1 MAIQINDNLNPLAPK
16 ILDNRYGPYT
26 STTEANS
33 VINLSFRV
41 VGLTVGILSGDTV
54 FSGGRYISSTEG
66 VVEYWYYTGIT
77 DSDLVLKS
85 DCTAQCGDPNFVDKE
100 VLYPVDG
107 VNKIFTLRY
116 TPEFNSETIYYNGLL
131 QKEGVNADYLIYGR
145 TIEFNVAPFANSRLL
160 ASYRTYSEINFI
172 DNEVPMGVVD
182 GVNTV
187 FELSLTPVEGSD
199 HLYLNGLLQ
208 DEGDMFDYRITG
220 KIIVFNIPPPVG
232 SILLCS
238 YRYN

>member
-1 MAIQINDNLNPLAPK
+1 MAILINDNLNPLAPK

-26 STTEANS
+26 STTEANLA
-33 VINLSFRV
+33 VDISFRV

-54 FSGGRYISSTEG
+54 FSGGRYVSSSEG
-66 VVEYWYYTGIT
+66 VVEFWYYTGIT
-77 DSDLVLKS
+77 DSDLVHKAS
-85 DCTAQCGDPNFVDKE
+85 CTSQCGDPNFVDKE

-116 TPEFNSETIYYNGLL
+116 TPEFNSQDIYYNGLL
-131 QKEGVNADYLIYGR
+131 QKEGLDADYTISDR
-145 TIEFNVAPFANSRLL
+145 TITFNVAPFTNSRLL

-172 DNEVPMGVVD
+172 DNETPIGVVD
-182 GVNTV
+182 GVNTI
-187 FELSLTPVEGSD
+187 FELSLRPVEGSE

-208 DEGDMFDYRITG
+208 DEGDMFDYKITG
-220 KIIVFNIPPPVG
+220 KIITFNIPPPIG